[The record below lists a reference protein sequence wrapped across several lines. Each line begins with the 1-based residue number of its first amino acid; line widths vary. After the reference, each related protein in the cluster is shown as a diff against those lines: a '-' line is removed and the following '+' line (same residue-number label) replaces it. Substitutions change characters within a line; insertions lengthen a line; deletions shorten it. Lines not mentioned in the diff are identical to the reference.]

1 MEMDRLHVL
10 LVCNLG
16 ASTGVMVTKMK
27 EIAAG
32 SEKLKNTDIR
42 IEAHPAGELREYVND
57 FDVVMVGPQIKHQ
70 LKMLKEIT
78 DEAGKPIQVIDT
90 KDYGTV
96 NGANILKD
104 AIILKATGQAAK

>member
-1 MEMDRLHVL
+1 MNLDKLHIL

-27 EIAAG
+27 EIASS
-32 SEKLKNTDIR
+32 SEKLKHTDIR
-42 IEAHPAGELREYVND
+42 IEAHPAGELREHVQD

-70 LKMLKEIT
+70 LAMLKEIA
-78 DEAGKPIQVIDT
+78 DEFNKPIQVIDT

-104 AIILKATGQAAK
+104 AILLQSKKE

>member
-1 MEMDRLHVL
+1 MEINQLHVL

-27 EIAAG
+27 EIAQN
-32 SEKLKNTDIR
+32 SEKLTNTDVK
-42 IEAHPAGELREYVND
+42 IEAEYN
-57 FDVVMVGPQIKHQ
+57 
-70 LKMLKEIT
+70 
-78 DEAGKPIQVIDT
+78 KPIQVIDT

-104 AIILKATGQAAK
+104 AIILKLNK

>member
-1 MEMDRLHVL
+1 MNFDRLHVL

-42 IEAHPAGELREYVND
+42 IEAHPAGELREYIED

-70 LKMLKEIT
+70 FKMLKEIA
-78 DEAGKPIQVIDT
+78 DAAGKPIQVIDT

-104 AIILKATGQAAK
+104 AIILKTSH

>member
-1 MEMDRLHVL
+1 MNFDRLHVL

-27 EIAAG
+27 EVAAG

-42 IEAHPAGELREYVND
+42 IEAHPAGELREYIED
-57 FDVVMVGPQIKHQ
+57 FDVAMVGPQIKHQ
-70 LKMLKEIT
+70 FKMLKEIA
-78 DEAGKPIQVIDT
+78 DASGKPIQVIDT

-104 AIILKATGQAAK
+104 AIILKTSH

>member
-1 MEMDRLHVL
+1 MEINQLHVL

-27 EIAAG
+27 EIAQN
-32 SEKLKNTDIR
+32 SEKLTNTDVK
-42 IEAHPAGELREYVND
+42 IEAHPAGELREHIED
-57 FDVVMVGPQIKHQ
+57 FDVILVGPQIKHQ
-70 LKMLKEIT
+70 LKHLSEIA
-78 DEAGKPIQVIDT
+78 EYNKPIQVIDT

-104 AIILKATGQAAK
+104 AIILKLNK